1 MSSRLGRAMVIFGSR
16 TKMRRTIFC
25 LLSVLLMTQY
35 ASAQLT
41 VDDTYTPQQL
51 VQDVLVGQGVQVSNV
66 QFSGNGQA
74 RGYFDGSNSNVGVSE
89 GVILSTG
96 RAADAPGPNGTPGS
110 DFGTEFG
117 GVGDQ
122 TLSNV
127 SGFATNDAAVL
138 EFDFVPI
145 SDTIQFRYV
154 FASNEYMTYVPGD
167 FNDVFGFL
175 ISGPG
180 FTGEENIALIPGT
193 TTPVTIDNV
202 NANVNGQFYLDNEN
216 PPGATVEYNGF
227 TTVLTAVTVV
237 VPCETYHIRLA
248 IADGGDEAFD
258 SAVFLEARSFSSPS
272 ISINP
277 ESSYSASPDG
287 LGLVEGCSDMT
298 LTFERSEPYDAP
310 LNVNLD
316 ITGTATNG
324 VDVSNIPTFI
334 TFQPGEAT
342 ATVFFQVIDDGQVEG
357 VEDLTISI
365 ENQIPCGSAPPPS
378 VTITIQDSE
387 PLVVQITPDETLPDC
402 PEERAITVTASGGYP
417 PYEYEWSGLTET
429 SASITVFPFSTTT
442 YTAEVTDACGFTETV
457 SSTISL
463 LSYQVMSVNVDDVTS
478 CEGDEVTLEATAVGG
493 RIPLNYQWPDG
504 SSDPTYTY
512 SPTADETVN
521 LLVTDGCNIS
531 ASDDAFV
538 DVVNVNASFTYQL
551 IAHSTVQ
558 FTSSTEDVF
567 TFLWE
572 FGDDSTG
579 TRRDPIHEYVEAGDY
594 PVSMFVRNQDGC
606 EAIVYDT
613 VTVYDPLRVYI
624 PNAFTPN
631 GDSLNDWFGVQGQG
645 FLWYDLAIY
654 DRWGQI
660 LFEGRFEDAKA
671 WNGMFKNKLVPTDQ
685 YVYKVWVE
693 PPVGIEV
700 KEVGVINVLSGNE

>member
-1 MSSRLGRAMVIFGSR
+1 MVIFEPQ
-16 TKMRRTIFC
+16 TKMRRIIFC
-25 LLSVLLMTQY
+25 LLSVLLMTHY

-41 VDDTYTPQQL
+41 VDETYTPQQL

-66 QFSGNGQA
+66 QFNGNAQA
-74 RGYFDGSNSNVGVSE
+74 RGYFDGSSSNVGVSE

-117 GVGDQ
+117 GNGDQ
-122 TLSNV
+122 TLSNL

-175 ISGPG
+175 ISGTG

-202 NANVNGQFYLDNEN
+202 NANVNGQFYQDNEN
-216 PPGATVEYNGF
+216 PPGSTVEYNGF

-277 ESSYSASPDG
+277 ESTYSASPDG

-310 LNVNLD
+310 LNVNLN
-316 ITGTATNG
+316 ITGSATNG

-334 TFQPGEAT
+334 SFQPGEAT

-402 PEERAITVTASGGYP
+402 PEERTITVTASGGYP
-417 PYEYEWSGLTET
+417 PYEYEWSGFSET
-429 SASITVFPFSTTT
+429 GPSVTDFPFSTTT
-442 YTAEVTDACGFTETV
+442 YTAEVTDACGFSETV

-478 CEGDEVTLEATAVGG
+478 CEGDEVTLEATVIGG
-493 RIPLNYQWPDG
+493 RQPLNFQWPDA

-512 SPTADETVN
+512 APTEDETITFQ
-521 LLVTDGCNIS
+521 VTDGCNIS

-538 DVVNVNASFTYQL
+538 DVVNVEASFTYQL
-551 IAHSTVQ
+551 IAHSTVE

-567 TFLWE
+567 TFLWD

-579 TRRDPIHEYVEAGDY
+579 TRRDPVHEYAEAGDY

-645 FLWYDLAIY
+645 FLWYDMAIY

-660 LFEGRFEDAKA
+660 LFEGRFEEPNA
-671 WNGMFKNKLVPTDQ
+671 WDGMFKNKLVPADQ

-700 KEVGVINVLSGNE
+700 KEVGVVNVLSGNE